1 MMMLMCWTLP
11 DAVGSE
17 ANETD
22 TKATC
27 LLREIVVK
35 QGRHKSEAPSRGMCC
50 EGQEVG
56 ALRVNAGN

>member
-17 ANETD
+17 VNETD
-22 TKATC
+22 TKAAC

-35 QGRHKSEAPSRGMCC
+35 QVKT
-50 EGQEVG
+50 QI
-56 ALRVNAGN
+56 

>member
-1 MMMLMCWTLP
+1 MVRDGRTVDAVMLMCWTLP

-17 ANETD
+17 VNETD

-35 QGRHKSEAPSRGMCC
+35 QVKT
-50 EGQEVG
+50 QI
-56 ALRVNAGN
+56 